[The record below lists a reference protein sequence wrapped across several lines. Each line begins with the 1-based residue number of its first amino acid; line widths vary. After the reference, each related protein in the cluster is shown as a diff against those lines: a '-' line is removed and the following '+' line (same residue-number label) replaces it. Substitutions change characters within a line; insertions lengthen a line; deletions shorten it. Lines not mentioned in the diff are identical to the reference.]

1 VTASTTPAVR
11 RVAALALVVGAS
23 AVALTAGPVASL
35 DRFGTLSVPF
45 VVFAVAFA
53 LSEVFLI
60 HLEHRREAV
69 SLSLSTIPLIVG
81 LYAVDPVALV
91 LARVVGSGLALVL
104 HRRQAPLKVLV
115 NLGHMAMEAIVAIL
129 VFRALAPPT
138 LGLGSWPAAVA
149 AAVAG
154 DVVQTAVLVAAISLY
169 QRSWEGA
176 IGESMVLGS
185 LARLVDTAVA
195 LVIVSVLRVEPA
207 AVVLLGLAS
216 VVLVWSYRAHNALR
230 QQHRQLGELY
240 DFTRVMG
247 DAVLAERTVDV
258 LLHQATELL
267 HADAAS
273 VYVTL
278 EDGTRCIAATADG
291 EVTTT
296 TVGERSP
303 GATVQALA
311 RGTDVPLLLTVETAP
326 AVAALGHRELLVA
339 ELRNGA
345 TAVGTLVVA
354 DRRGEVRR
362 FDDEDLRLFAM
373 LANHAGMALA
383 NSQLLDRLRVTAAE
397 SEYQSL
403 HDALTG
409 LPNRTLF
416 ARRLDERLDDEEAVG
431 VLLLDLDGF
440 KDIND
445 TLGHQH
451 GDLLLHQ
458 VADRLRTVL
467 RQSDTIARLGGDEFA
482 VLVPDVCAP
491 EAAVGVARGLVAA
504 LEQPFSVADVS
515 IEIGASIGVALAPV
529 HGKDAATLLQRA
541 DVAMYVA
548 KGNQSDVEVYDGEHD
563 AHTPERLALVG
574 ELRQAIAERSLEVH
588 YQPQVDLVT
597 GAVLGAEALVRW
609 QHPTRGFLPPDEFVP
624 VAERTGLIGPLTE
637 LVLETALA
645 ECARWRRTGGPERIS
660 VNLSAR
666 SLMHPSL
673 PDDVRRLL
681 AVADLPASALCL
693 ELTETSILLE
703 PRRTVPVLQRLT
715 EIGVTV
721 AIDDFGTG
729 HSSLAYLKELPVGE
743 IKIDKSFVLT
753 MASDRSDEAIVCSII
768 GLAANLNL
776 PVVAE
781 GVETQALAQR
791 LKMAGCR
798 IAQGYG
804 FSRALPAPAF
814 DAWVHEWRVTKQTG
828 PARVEGAY
836 SRRELQR

>member
-1 VTASTTPAVR
+1 
-11 RVAALALVVGAS
+11 
-23 AVALTAGPVASL
+23 
-35 DRFGTLSVPF
+35 
-45 VVFAVAFA
+45 

-60 HLEHRREAV
+60 HIEHRREAV
-69 SLSLSTIPLIVG
+69 SLSLSTIPLVVG

-91 LARVVGSGLALVL
+91 VARVVGSGIALLV
-104 HRRQAPLKVLV
+104 HRRQSPLKFVV
-115 NLGHMAMEAIVAIL
+115 NLAHMAMEAIVAIL
-129 VFRALAPPT
+129 VFRALAPST

-149 AAVAG
+149 AAIAG
-154 DVVQTAVLVAAISLY
+154 DVVQTAVLVVAISLY
-169 QRSWEGA
+169 QRRWENA
-176 IGESMVLGS
+176 LGESMAIGS
-185 LARLVDTAVA
+185 MARLVDTAVA
-195 LVIVSVLRVEPA
+195 LVVVSVLRVEPA

-216 VVLVWSYRAHNALR
+216 VVLVWSYRAHTALR
-230 QQHRQLGELY
+230 SQHRQLGELY

-258 LLHQATELL
+258 LLHQANDLL
-267 HADAAS
+267 HSDAAW
-273 VYVTL
+273 VYVDV
-278 EDGTRCIAATADG
+278 DGTTHCIAATAEGAVEDSVV
-291 EVTTT
+291 EDW
-296 TVGERSP
+296 SP
-303 GATVQALA
+303 GAVVQALA
-311 RGTDVPLLLTVETAP
+311 HESDLPVLLTAEDER
-326 AVAALGHRELLVA
+326 AVRDLGRREILA
-339 ELRNGA
+339 TELRSGA

-362 FDDEDLRLFAM
+362 FDAEDLRLFAM

-383 NSQLLDRLRVTAAE
+383 NSQLLDRLRVSAAE

-416 ARRLDERLDDEEAVG
+416 ARRLDERLAEGQPAG

-440 KDIND
+440 KDVND
-445 TLGHQH
+445 TLGHEH

-458 VADRLRTVL
+458 VAERLRAVL

-482 VLVPDVCAP
+482 VLVPDITAT
-491 EAAVGVARGLVAA
+491 EGAVGVARGLVSA
-504 LEQPFSVADVS
+504 LEAPFDVADVS
-515 IEIGASIGVALAPV
+515 VEIGASIGVALAPD
-529 HGKDAATLLQRA
+529 HGTDAATLLQRA

-548 KGNQSDVEVYDGEHD
+548 KGNQSDVEVYDGELD

-574 ELRQAIAERSLEVH
+574 ELRQAIAEGSLEVY
-588 YQPQVDLVT
+588 YQPQIDLGT

-624 VAERTGLIGPLTE
+624 VAERTGLVGPLTE
-637 LVLETALA
+637 LVLTTALA

-681 AVADLPASALCL
+681 AEAGLPASALCL

-715 EIGVTV
+715 EIGVTI

-729 HSSLAYLKELPVGE
+729 HSSLAYLKQLPVGE
-743 IKIDKSFVLT
+743 IKIDKSFVMT

-791 LKMAGCR
+791 LKLAGCR
-798 IAQGYG
+798 VAQGYG
-804 FSRALPAPAF
+804 FSRPVPAAAF
-814 DAWVHEWRVTKQTG
+814 DAWLVEWRATKAAS

-836 SRRELQR
+836 SGGQLRG